1 MWGKT
6 ASVTRVHRPKGIACV
21 DSVTGVTPSCLSVE
35 PFSSLKWYHKEPL
48 QKFSHSLLTGS
59 GVPRFL
65 SVSITRSKSEIR
77 LMVCHPK
84 LGILMQKMLKLN
96 PVSWVKAKCWWR
108 GSLVWVTGRDPGTL
122 HTKIYTVHGC
132 KWCSSLQF
140 FDPPPNFRLISHA
153 LSTQTQGWSLESRS
167 WTLRAVRF
175 CAHRPVRGSGSNGGS
190 SMHLEVEWFSKGK
203 SAGNWKPGSLPSK
216 HISSLV
222 LPCTNSGVTGLLPWL
237 AYTVIPLHYSLWAY
251 DQCCNQWILGLPAN
265 PPKPT
270 QPSKNWMNGN
280 LQKTPTLEAKTMVS
294 CRCSLKPI
302 YWNPSCITF
311 RRSRHSQPA
320 GVPASGPPPFAACC
334 AHAPASCA
342 SKGQRS
348 AGGKWGAAVGWTSIS
363 GRPLAPWTIKVG
375 CLVGWWVDG

>member
-1 MWGKT
+1 MFFPPIFWPT
-6 ASVTRVHRPKGIACV
+6 PKLPSHFPCTEHP
-21 DSVTGVTPSCLSVE
+21 DTGV
-35 PFSSLKWYHKEPL
+35 
-48 QKFSHSLLTGS
+48 
-59 GVPRFL
+59 
-65 SVSITRSKSEIR
+65 
-77 LMVCHPK
+77 K
-84 LGILMQKMLKLN
+84 LGIKVLN
-96 PVSWVKAKCWWR
+96 AP
-108 GSLVWVTGRDPGTL
+108 
-122 HTKIYTVHGC
+122 
-132 KWCSSLQF
+132 CSS
-140 FDPPPNFRLISHA
+140 I
-153 LSTQTQGWSLESRS
+153 
-167 WTLRAVRF
+167 LRPSPGPGV
-175 CAHRPVRGSGSNGGS
+175 
-190 SMHLEVEWFSKGK
+190 HLEVEWFSKGK

-216 HISSLV
+216 HSSLV

-294 CRCSLKPI
+294 CRCSFKPI

-311 RRSRHSQPA
+311 CRSRHSQPA

-375 CLVGWWVDG
+375 CLVGWWVGGLMGRLVGWPSSSNWAKTWLSRNENLAKDDGRLLLVATQLGMIISWWTPTSCNYTELRISF

>member
-1 MWGKT
+1 
-6 ASVTRVHRPKGIACV
+6 
-21 DSVTGVTPSCLSVE
+21 
-35 PFSSLKWYHKEPL
+35 
-48 QKFSHSLLTGS
+48 
-59 GVPRFL
+59 
-65 SVSITRSKSEIR
+65 
-77 LMVCHPK
+77 MVCHPK

-108 GSLVWVTGRDPGTL
+108 GPLVWVMGRDPGTL
-122 HTKIYTVHGC
+122 HTKIYIYTVHGC

-140 FDPPPNFRLISHA
+140 FDP
-153 LSTQTQGWSLESRS
+153 QTSVSFPMHWAPRHRGEAWNQGLERS
-167 WTLRAVRF
+167 VQFDSAPIARWGREATE
-175 CAHRPVRGSGSNGGS
+175 
-190 SMHLEVEWFSKGK
+190 EVEWFSKGK

-216 HISSLV
+216 HSSLV